1 MYKNVQS
8 KFEVCVGSQNFLV
21 MVSWDCL
28 PKVGLSNSSGRGR
41 AAGDQFREREN
52 TERQYTKLAVAS
64 TSGRQSRT
72 MRHENIE
79 KKNIRR
85 SSRNSYLWYTA
96 SRRDFGRSR
105 LEFAQRARSE
115 RSKKSYVVTEWSSGS
130 RLEVQAP
137 PPARR
142 LPRPQAPT
150 GRRPRSRNHE

>member
-28 PKVGLSNSSGRGR
+28 PKVGLSNSSGRGG

-79 KKNIRR
+79 KKTEDAAQGIP
-85 SSRNSYLWYTA
+85 T
-96 SRRDFGRSR
+96 FGTQP
-105 LEFAQRARSE
+105 LEE
-115 RSKKSYVVTEWSSGS
+115 ILVG
-130 RLEVQAP
+130 LD
-137 PPARR
+137 
-142 LPRPQAPT
+142 
-150 GRRPRSRNHE
+150 

>member
-28 PKVGLSNSSGRGR
+28 PTVGLSNSSGRGG
-41 AAGDQFREREN
+41 AAGDQSREREN

-79 KKNIRR
+79 KKTEDAAQGIP
-85 SSRNSYLWYTA
+85 T
-96 SRRDFGRSR
+96 FGKQP
-105 LEFAQRARSE
+105 LEE
-115 RSKKSYVVTEWSSGS
+115 ILVG
-130 RLEVQAP
+130 LD
-137 PPARR
+137 
-142 LPRPQAPT
+142 
-150 GRRPRSRNHE
+150 